1 MGFAIMGGTV
11 HSLGSRGTGCGVER
25 GNAVAE
31 YGVHSEVGKLRKV
44 IVHRPGLEMERLTPS
59 NAEELLFDDVI
70 WVRRARRGHDAFVD
84 LMTEEYGVQVMRVHE
99 LLADVVANPE
109 GRAYLLDRRLTPNEV
124 GISGTRELRAWM
136 DEMKPSTLVS
146 HLIGGVTVD
155 DLPSDFRNVAEKAWA
170 GTYFVMAPLPNQ
182 LFTRDSSAWIYDG
195 VTVNPMYWP
204 ARHKES
210 LNMAAIYKYSPEFKG
225 GDFEIWW
232 GDPPTADWGEAKLE
246 GGDIMP
252 IGKGIVLIGMGE
264 RTTYQAVGQVAQVL
278 FENES
283 ATRVIAAKMPP
294 DRASMHLD
302 TIFTFCDRD
311 LVTIFEPAVQSIRPI
326 SYYPGGDE
334 GPEVVIEERGWLE
347 VVQDALGL
355 DELRVVPTAGDEFGR
370 EREQWNDG
378 NNVVAMEPGV
388 VIGYSRNEGTNM
400 RLRKAGITVREID
413 GSELGRGRGGGH
425 CMTCPVL
432 RDPVYD

>member
-1 MGFAIMGGTV
+1 
-11 HSLGSRGTGCGVER
+11 
-25 GNAVAE
+25 VAG

-84 LMTEEYGVQVMRVHE
+84 LMREEFDVEVALVHE
-99 LLADVVANPE
+99 LLAEVADDPD
-109 GRAYLLDRRLTPNEV
+109 GRNYLLENRLTANEV
-124 GISGTRELRAWM
+124 GVNGTRELQAWM
-136 DEMKPSTLVS
+136 QEMTSTEIVGS
-146 HLIGGVTVD
+146 LIGGVTVD
-155 DLPSDFRNVAEKAWA
+155 DLPSDFRQVAQKAWA
-170 GTYFVMAPLPNQ
+170 GTEFVLAPLPNQ
-182 LFTRDSSAWIYDG
+182 LFTRDSSAWIYGG

-204 ARHKES
+204 ARRKES
-210 LNMAAIYKYSPEFKG
+210 LHMMAIYKHHPDFKG
-225 GDFEIWW
+225 GDFDIWF
-232 GDPPTADWGEAKLE
+232 GDPPTGSWGEAKME

-264 RTTYQAVGQVAQVL
+264 RTTYQAVGQLARNL
-278 FENES
+278 FQNEA

-311 LVTIFEPAVQSIRPI
+311 LVTIFEPAVRDIQPI
-326 SYYPGGDE
+326 SYYPGDD
-334 GPEVVIEERGWLE
+334 GPEVVIEERGWLD

-355 DELRVVPTAGDEFGR
+355 DELRVVPTAGDAFAR

-388 VIGYSRNEGTNM
+388 VIGYSRNEGTNI
-400 RLRKAGITVREID
+400 RLRQAGIIVREID

>member
-1 MGFAIMGGTV
+1 M
-11 HSLGSRGTGCGVER
+11 
-25 GNAVAE
+25 AE

-84 LMTEEYGVQVMRVHE
+84 LMREEFGVQVMRVHE
-99 LLADVVANPE
+99 LLADVADDPE
-109 GRAYLLDRRLTPNEV
+109 GRAYLLDNRLSTNEV
-124 GISGTRELRAWM
+124 GVNGALELRAWM
-136 DEMKPSTLVS
+136 DEMKSTEVVAA
-146 HLIGGVTVD
+146 LIGGVTVD
-155 DLPSDFRNVAEKAWA
+155 DLPADFRAIAQKAWA
-170 GTYFVMAPLPNQ
+170 GTEFVLAPLPNQ
-182 LFTRDSSAWIYDG
+182 LFTRDSSAWIYGG
-195 VTVNPMYWP
+195 VSVNPMYWP

-210 LNMAAIYKYSPEFKG
+210 LHMMAIYKYHPEFKG
-225 GDFEIWW
+225 GDFDIWF
-232 GDPPTADWGEAKLE
+232 GDPPTANWGEAKME

-252 IGKGIVLIGMGE
+252 VGKGVVLIGMGE
-264 RTTYQAVGQVAQVL
+264 RTTYQAVGQLARTL
-278 FENES
+278 FQNGG

-302 TIFTFCDRD
+302 TIFSFCDRD
-311 LVTIFEPAVQSIRPI
+311 LVTIFEPAVRSIQPI
-326 SYYPGGDE
+326 SYYPGDE
-334 GPEVVIEERGWLE
+334 SPEVVIEERGWLE

-355 DELRVVPTAGDEFGR
+355 DELRVVPTAGDAFAQ

-388 VIGYSRNEGTNM
+388 VVGYSRNEGTNI